1 MKCENFKDIYR
12 KYRGFST
19 SVAEKV
25 LKDDVIAEDISQEV
39 FSHLYE
45 IRATLDFSNEKMIK
59 SLIFTATV
67 NKCKD
72 YFKKSWKK
80 REIYQLDEERYR
92 TDPDNRANPESI
104 LIRREEMKYWKL
116 ALEKLRCEHPMNY
129 DILIKT
135 KYFEIP
141 PEFVAEEYGITRHNV
156 NNRVLRTKKWMRKE
170 VEKLQKKRL

>member
-39 FSHLYE
+39 FSHCMRSE
-45 IRATLDFSNEKMIK
+45 QRWIFQNEKMIK

-92 TDPDNRANPESI
+92 TVPDNRANPESI
-104 LIRREEMKYWKL
+104 LIRRTRY
-116 ALEKLRCEHPMNY
+116 LR
-129 DILIKT
+129 
-135 KYFEIP
+135 
-141 PEFVAEEYGITRHNV
+141 
-156 NNRVLRTKKWMRKE
+156 
-170 VEKLQKKRL
+170 VETCIGKASL

>member
-59 SLIFTATV
+59 SLMQLSISAKTISKSHGRNGKFISWMKNATEL
-67 NKCKD
+67 
-72 YFKKSWKK
+72 F
-80 REIYQLDEERYR
+80 RTTERIR
-92 TDPDNRANPESI
+92 NR
-104 LIRREEMKYWKL
+104 
-116 ALEKLRCEHPMNY
+116 
-129 DILIKT
+129 
-135 KYFEIP
+135 F
-141 PEFVAEEYGITRHNV
+141 
-156 NNRVLRTKKWMRKE
+156 
-170 VEKLQKKRL
+170 

>member
-72 YFKKSWKK
+72 YFKSHGRNGKFISWMKNATELF
-80 REIYQLDEERYR
+80 RTTERIR
-92 TDPDNRANPESI
+92 NR
-104 LIRREEMKYWKL
+104 
-116 ALEKLRCEHPMNY
+116 
-129 DILIKT
+129 
-135 KYFEIP
+135 F
-141 PEFVAEEYGITRHNV
+141 
-156 NNRVLRTKKWMRKE
+156 
-170 VEKLQKKRL
+170 